1 MRKMKIAG
9 ATASLTAAA
18 MLLTA
23 CGTGT
28 GAAGGGG
35 SAADDLADRIAA
47 VTDDQLDGVT
57 ITMSRMFGDCEET
70 TQDVTDPSQAASEC
84 EAIQILTNQFN
95 AENEHGITVERLGGA
110 DWHSYY
116 DAFNASVA
124 GGDPADIANL
134 HDYSMSDY
142 AQRDQLLAFDPEQF
156 GIDLSD
162 STAQAQSSVRYG
174 DETYA
179 VPFDSH
185 AILAHV
191 NTDILAAAGY
201 MGEDGR
207 PAMPTSADELLEMA
221 AAVKEKTGSYLFS
234 LGVAND
240 DMAWR
245 MFYSLV
251 RQQGSD
257 VVTDDGEAQIDTPE
271 AAAALELMNE
281 LIDGGYIHTDADYAG
296 SIDEWK
302 SGKSAIL
309 VNGTWVVNEYAATAP
324 FGYAV
329 ADFPALMGE
338 PAVWASSHM
347 WVLPRQRED
356 DPVKYRAALE
366 FASFLYDNTDVWS
379 VATGHI
385 APRVSVIESDA
396 YQAAPNREFYTST
409 ALEDI
414 RFVPQIDN
422 WTAVK
427 DLIHTQL
434 EEVWFNDKDIAAAL
448 AEAQSRLEQQLN

>member
-1 MRKMKIAG
+1 MRKTRFAG
-9 ATASLTAAA
+9 AAASLTAAA

-28 GAAGGGG
+28 GTGSEAGSG
-35 SAADDLADRIAA
+35 ADDLVDRIAA

-70 TQDVTDPSQAASEC
+70 TQGVTDPSLAASEC

-95 AENEHGITVERLGGA
+95 AENEYGITVERLGGA

-142 AQRDQLLAFDPEQF
+142 AQRDQLLAFDPEAV

-162 STAQAQSSVRYG
+162 STAQAQSSVVY
-174 DETYA
+174 DDKTYA

-185 AILAHV
+185 AILAHI
-191 NTDILAAAGY
+191 NTDILGAAGY

-207 PAMPTSADELLEMA
+207 PIMPTSADELLEMA
-221 AAVKEKTGSYLFS
+221 AAVKEKTGTYLFS

-257 VVTDDGEAQIDTPE
+257 VVSADGEAQIDTPE

-281 LIDGGYIHTDADYAG
+281 LIEGGYIHTDADYAG

-329 ADFPALMGE
+329 TDFPALMGE

-347 WVLPRQRED
+347 WVLPRQRDD
-356 DPVKYRAALE
+356 DPVAYRAALE
-366 FASFLYDNTDVWS
+366 FASFLYDNTDVWA

-385 APRVSVIESDA
+385 APRVSVVESDA

-409 ALEDI
+409 ALNDI

-434 EEVWFNDKDIAAAL
+434 EEVWFNGKDVAAAL
-448 AEAQSRLEQQLN
+448 AEAQSRVEQQLD

>member
-1 MRKMKIAG
+1 MHKKKIAG
-9 ATASLTAAA
+9 AAASLTAAA
-18 MLLTA
+18 LLLTA

-28 GAAGGGG
+28 GTEGGNA
-35 SAADDLADRIAA
+35 AADLTEQIAA

-70 TQDVTDPSQAASEC
+70 TQGVTDPSLAASEC

-95 AENEHGITVERLGGA
+95 DENEYGITVERLGGA

-124 GGDPADIANL
+124 GGEPADIANL

-142 AQRDQLLAFDPEQF
+142 AQRDQLLAFDAEAV

-162 STAQAQSSVRYG
+162 STTQAQSSVVYDG
-174 DETYA
+174 DTYA

-185 AILAHV
+185 AILAHI
-191 NTDILAAAGY
+191 NTDILGAAGY

-207 PAMPTSADELLEMA
+207 PIMPTSADELLEMA
-221 AAVKEKTGSYLFS
+221 AAVKEKTGTYLFS

-257 VVTDDGEAQIDTPE
+257 VVSADGEAQIDTPE

-281 LIDGGYIHTDADYAG
+281 LIEGGYIHTDADYAG

-302 SGKSAIL
+302 DGKSAIL

-347 WVLPRQRED
+347 WVLPRQRDD
-356 DPVKYRAALE
+356 DPVAYRAALE
-366 FASFLYDNTDVWS
+366 FASFLYDNTDVWA

-385 APRVSVIESDA
+385 APRVSVVESAA

-409 ALEDI
+409 ALDAI

-434 EEVWFNDKDIAAAL
+434 EEVWFNGKDVAAAL
-448 AEAQSRLEQQLN
+448 GEAQSRVEQQLD